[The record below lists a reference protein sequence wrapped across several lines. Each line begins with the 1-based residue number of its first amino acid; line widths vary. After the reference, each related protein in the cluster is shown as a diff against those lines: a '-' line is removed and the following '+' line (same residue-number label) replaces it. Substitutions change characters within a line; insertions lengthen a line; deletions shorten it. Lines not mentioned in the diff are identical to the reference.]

1 MSLLLLLVVAGVTV
15 SPGGDAAE
23 VGQVKAVPVAVL
35 TRRDGVVVAANGRL
49 LSPAV
54 VSKLLLLLLLVSTSS
69 TVILIS
75 LRSMP
80 AILHA
85 LLSSSPSFSLLEKV
99 GGKTPTK

>member
-49 LSPAV
+49 QSPAV
-54 VSKLLLLLLLVSTSS
+54 VSQLLLLVSTSS
-69 TVILIS
+69 TVMLIS
-75 LRSMP
+75 LGSMP
-80 AILHA
+80 AILNA
-85 LLSSSPSFSLLEKV
+85 LLFLPFLPS
-99 GGKTPTK
+99 

>member
-49 LSPAV
+49 QSPAV
-54 VSKLLLLLLLVSTSS
+54 VSQLLLLVSTSS
-69 TVILIS
+69 TVMLIS
-75 LRSMP
+75 LGSMP
-80 AILHA
+80 AILNA
-85 LLSSSPSFSLLEKV
+85 LLFLPLLPS
-99 GGKTPTK
+99 

>member
-49 LSPAV
+49 QSPAV
-54 VSKLLLLLLLVSTSS
+54 VSQLLLLVSTSS
-69 TVILIS
+69 TVMLIS
-75 LRSMP
+75 LGSMP
-80 AILHA
+80 AILDA
-85 LLSSSPSFSLLEKV
+85 LLFLPLLPS
-99 GGKTPTK
+99 

>member
-49 LSPAV
+49 QSPAV
-54 VSKLLLLLLLVSTSS
+54 VSQLLLLVSTSS
-69 TVILIS
+69 TVMLIS
-75 LRSMP
+75 LGSMP

-99 GGKTPTK
+99 GGKTPPK

>member
-49 LSPAV
+49 QSPAV
-54 VSKLLLLLLLVSTSS
+54 VSQLLLLVSASS
-69 TVILIS
+69 TVMLIS
-75 LRSMP
+75 LGSMP
-80 AILHA
+80 AILNA
-85 LLSSSPSFSLLEKV
+85 LLFLPLLPS
-99 GGKTPTK
+99 